1 MFRSLQSF
9 FPRQLA
15 KPSGLFGRLFMT
27 RWLDK
32 ANAGMNALTLKVLAL
47 DSDDR
52 LLELGFGGGHLLE
65 HVLVNRRC
73 AFVAGV
79 DVSHDMVKHASRRF
93 RSYIK
98 SGKAEIRHGNIEA
111 IPYDDGAF
119 TTLCSVNTLYFWQN
133 AIRALA
139 ECRRVLKAGGR
150 FVLCFNAKSEM
161 ARWPGHV
168 HGFTLYELAEVHALL
183 TAAGF
188 SGIQTV
194 SENDP
199 VQGLFYC
206 VTGTAN

>member
-1 MFRSLQSF
+1 MLQFLQSF

-15 KPSGLFGRLFMT
+15 RPSGLFGRLFMT

-32 ANAGMNALTLKVLAL
+32 ANAGMNALTLKMLAL
-47 DSDDR
+47 ESKDR

-65 HVLVNRRC
+65 HALVNRRC

-98 SGKAEIRHGNIEA
+98 AGRAEIRHGNIEA
-111 IPYDDGAF
+111 IPYDNGAF
-119 TTLCSVNTLYFWQN
+119 TTLCTVNTLYFWHDPTL
-133 AIRALA
+133 ALA

-150 FVLCFNAKSEM
+150 FALCFDAKSEM

-168 HGFTLYELAEVHALL
+168 HGFTLYELSEVHALL
-183 TAAGF
+183 VAAGF
-188 SGIQTV
+188 SEIQTV
-194 SENDP
+194 SENNP
-199 VQGLFYC
+199 AQGLFYC
-206 VTGTAN
+206 ITATSA